1 MNIFSSLLINT
12 IINIIFFVISSP
24 LAKSW
29 RSEKLD
35 GGLTPAEAA
44 IPKKKEGRDG
54 GLGAAGT
61 TGKGKQPVLIGRE
74 KA

>member
-12 IINIIFFVISSP
+12 IINIIFVISSP

-54 GLGAAGT
+54 GLGAART